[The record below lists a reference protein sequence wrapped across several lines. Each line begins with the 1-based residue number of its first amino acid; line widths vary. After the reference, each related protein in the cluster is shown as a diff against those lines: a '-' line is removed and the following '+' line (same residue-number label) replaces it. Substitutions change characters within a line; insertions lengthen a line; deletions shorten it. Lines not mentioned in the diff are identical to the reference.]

1 MGQALP
7 DLAGVDIKDSHLSY
21 QDENADHVT
30 MEIGHVTSGT
40 PIPVKLQLDLTTGR
54 GAQPI
59 GIDARMDV
67 TLYPA
72 GKRYRVASLDVDGTL
87 KPVPTAAAVAW
98 KFSVPQVD
106 VDLTAQTFSIPAFVA
121 ELATAHLT
129 GDVQGNKIV
138 DAPSFT
144 GAFKLDPVALRDL
157 LGKLGGTPPDT
168 RDPKAFTQLA
178 ARGNFSYGGNAV
190 AANNL
195 EIQLDDSQLK
205 GKVAV
210 TNLDSKATDFNL
222 TIDRIDLDRYRSP
235 ETAGPSV
242 LRPSGQRGNPQ
253 RGRAPPPSPAAQPA
267 EKGAESSPDALKTLD
282 MNGSL
287 AIGRATVASL
297 NATQVL
303 VTVAAKDGVLH
314 IAPAKA
320 TLYGGEYSGDIT
332 LDDRAA
338 RRTDGPA
345 VPSLKIDQ
353 SMTGVDIAGLLKD
366 FSGSQRISGRGN
378 VTTHLTAQG
387 LGGEALLRTL
397 NGQLAAE
404 IGNGAVEGVDLWFEI
419 NRAMALLQKQ
429 SMPGGKD
436 SGQTRFDAFKASA
449 NITNG
454 VASTKDL
461 NIASQA
467 LQVTG
472 QGTTNLVTNAIDYQV
487 KATLLKEAPGAAT
500 ATGKPLADIPLN
512 IPGNIASPKVRPDL
526 EAMAKARVQQ
536 ELEKH
541 KGELQQKL
549 QDKLKGLFK

>member
-7 DLAGVDIKDSHLSY
+7 DLAGVEIKDSHLSY
-21 QDENADHVT
+21 QDENADHVSL
-30 MEIGHVTSGT
+30 EIGHVTSGT
-40 PIPVKLQLDLTTGR
+40 PIPVRLRLDLTTSR

-59 GIDARMDV
+59 GIDTRMDV

-72 GKRYRVASLDVDGTL
+72 GKRYRIASLEVDGTL

-98 KFSVPQVD
+98 KVSVPQLD

-121 ELATAHLT
+121 ELAAARLT

-144 GAFKLDPVALRDL
+144 GAFRLDPVALRDL

-210 TNLDSKATDFNL
+210 TNLDSKATEFNL
-222 TIDRIDLDRYRSP
+222 AIDRIDLDRYRSP
-235 ETAGPSV
+235 EK
-242 LRPSGQRGNPQ
+242 
-253 RGRAPPPSPAAQPA
+253 APPPKPAAQPA
-267 EKGAESSPDALKTLD
+267 EKGTESSPDALKTLD
-282 MNGSL
+282 TSGLLTIGS
-287 AIGRATVASL
+287 ATVASL
-297 NATQVL
+297 NVTQVL

-332 LDDRAA
+332 LDDRA
-338 RRTDGPA
+338 T

-366 FSGSQRISGRGN
+366 LAGSQRVSGRGT

-404 IGNGAVEGVDLWFEI
+404 VSNGAVEGVDLWFEI

-454 VASTKDL
+454 IASTKDL

-467 LQVTG
+467 LRVTG

-487 KATLLKEAPGAAT
+487 KATLLKEAPGTAN
-500 ATGKPLADIPLN
+500 ATGKTLADIPLN
-512 IPGNIASPKVRPDL
+512 ITGTIARPKVRPDL